1 MKKLTRQARQVAML
15 NDSLQTQFR
24 LSSLQKLRSSE
35 KSLKLVQTQIWAG
48 TNRQLVTTMDKY
60 IWTTTWFELWNPQ
73 YKHHLQIQQNQKVT
87 THEGCGYIIWPEG
100 SRIRFCWSTSSKSR
114 IHDWMQVHFIG
125 CIMICFQPYHS
136 SNSLKIPRHRILGV
150 LFVTFSVSPTNYGPP
165 WKEDPLSVM
174 LPEG

>member
-1 MKKLTRQARQVAML
+1 ML

-24 LSSLQKLRSSE
+24 LSSLQKNCVHPRKWNLS
-35 KSLKLVQTQIWAG
+35 KHIIWQAPIGKLI
-48 TNRQLVTTMDKY
+48 TMDKY
-60 IWTTTWFELWNPQ
+60 VWTTAWFELWNPQ
-73 YKHHLQIQQNQKVT
+73 YKASSSETAESDGHK
-87 THEGCGYIIWPEG
+87 GYGYISWPEG
-100 SRIRFCWSTSSKSR
+100 SRIRFCWSTASKSR

-125 CIMICFQPYHS
+125 CMICFRPYHS

-174 LPEG
+174 LPIG